1 MSPEDR
7 VALPR
12 SPNKARLGVYTPNLQ
27 MQKAPTLL
35 WSWSLCN
42 TKMGQMTGV
51 EPANADTT
59 NRSLNHLAT
68 PAISCSFYTNMSV
81 AIGSSAIG
89 GTNIL

>member
-1 MSPEDR
+1 MVIMKSENPQPMRDWR
-7 VALPR
+7 F
-12 SPNKARLGVYTPNLQ
+12 Y
-27 MQKAPTLL
+27 
-35 WSWSLCN
+35 N